1 MKRALLTILVSVIIT
16 VAAAVMSVSYMH
28 YSDRMIF
35 EESVSHLEELYSYIS
50 LQISN
55 IQQNTLASM
64 HQQVSQLEYF
74 SGSRQDDGFVR
85 TMIDD
90 WQNSLGFE
98 TFYFVSGNGE
108 MMDT

>member
-1 MKRALLTILVSVIIT
+1 MKRALLTILVSVLIT

-55 IQQNTLASM
+55 IQQNTLSSM
-64 HQQVSQLEYF
+64 HQQVSQL
-74 SGSRQDDGFVR
+74 VR
-85 TMIDD
+85 
-90 WQNSLGFE
+90 FE
-98 TFYFVSGNGE
+98 TG
-108 MMDT
+108 

>member
-1 MKRALLTILVSVIIT
+1 MKRALLTILVSVLIT

-55 IQQNTLASM
+55 IQ
-64 HQQVSQLEYF
+64 
-74 SGSRQDDGFVR
+74 
-85 TMIDD
+85 
-90 WQNSLGFE
+90 
-98 TFYFVSGNGE
+98 
-108 MMDT
+108 